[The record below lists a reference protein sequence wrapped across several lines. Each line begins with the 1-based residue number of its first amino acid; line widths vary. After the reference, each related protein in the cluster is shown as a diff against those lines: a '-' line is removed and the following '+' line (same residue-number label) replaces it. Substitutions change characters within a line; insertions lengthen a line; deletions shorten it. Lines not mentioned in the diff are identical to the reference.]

1 MELQISKKYG
11 KKGQKK
17 SIVLLFLK
25 NIDKQMEKFILN
37 IYLIIW
43 NNCENTLFLY
53 ALKMLR
59 RVAQPGSAL
68 RSGRRGRWFESSR
81 ADKYK
86 PLIFKGF
93 FVLMNEMDKCN
104 CVETAHSCG
113 YYFANTTR
121 KPKLLF
127 LSSK

>member
-1 MELQISKKYG
+1 MELQISKNYG
-11 KKGQKK
+11 KNGQKK

-25 NIDKQMEKFILN
+25 NIGKQMEKFILN

-104 CVETAHSCG
+104 CVETAQSCG

>member
-1 MELQISKKYG
+1 MTDKILINEWTLIFRRQVGDWSNYKLCRERKG
-11 KKGQKK
+11 KKNQ
-17 SIVLLFLK
+17 SILLFLK
-25 NIDKQMEKFILN
+25 NIDKQMEKFILI

-81 ADKYK
+81 ADRIK

-93 FVLMNEMDKCN
+93 FVFNE
-104 CVETAHSCG
+104 
-113 YYFANTTR
+113 
-121 KPKLLF
+121 
-127 LSSK
+127 